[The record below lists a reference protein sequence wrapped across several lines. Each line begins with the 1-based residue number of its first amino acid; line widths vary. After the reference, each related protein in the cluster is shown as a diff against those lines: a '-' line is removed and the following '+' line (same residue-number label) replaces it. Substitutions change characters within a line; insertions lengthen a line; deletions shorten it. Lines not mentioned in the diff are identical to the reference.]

1 MPNADAPNN
10 RSRTWASRLDHAF
23 FALFIGGV
31 LAYGV
36 GFAWYML
43 VRFDLLNLI
52 RDVSLDDSFYYFH
65 IASNLAAGKFSTFDG
80 GITRTNGY
88 HPLWMLS
95 ITPFYWIFDKEAALF
110 GIKAFEIMLIS
121 AGAALVVIAARLARL
136 LWILLFAVLPLLY
149 SNPALF
155 WGMEAAAALF
165 MLGLFF
171 LNQCLYAQNS
181 ARWKWSLAA
190 VAFALPWVRLEYA
203 AVSLATVAALYLIEW
218 SRQKRSST
226 ASWKESVRSI
236 FAIPAVAPLL
246 GACAGILVYF
256 AYNGLIFGGIV
267 PVSGAVKRHFSQIEW
282 EQTYGYCLTQNF
294 LATLRSSFFDDEI
307 WVAVEVCVYV
317 LLVGWFAHHSR
328 SRQDRLLLTFLV
340 CMFGLAAGH
349 LAKFAQIVLTMTPTW
364 GIRDWYFVPAFLMMA
379 LIVPVRCYVAI
390 CFICHF
396 IEPRSSRAAR
406 LLKLGSVLTCA
417 VFLLMEADFAKPF
430 RDISLNSEKIY
441 QEWEITSYAGVLI
454 MNRVLP
460 EGSVIGA
467 WDAGVIGYFS
477 RFPVVNLDG
486 LVNSYD
492 YLQRMKTD
500 RDRYWKGRFNS
511 THQELGITFLASTDV
526 PFPANTVYEGASFA
540 PSGFSLGFSQSFKFA
555 SLEPL
560 ENVDT
565 AAWFWE
571 RIAPHFDF
579 QLDDVGI
586 VVDGRLAQM
595 FTRDCMP
602 GEWVIWVYGEQ
613 GNRRTVQPWVSEQT
627 GVCTAV
633 FVLPHNAL
641 PLVRLEKMFVK
652 NRELAMPSNFDVYT
666 DLARRKIYYY
676 KQPCLE
682 EIPDAA
688 FFLHI
693 EPVDVN
699 DIPDSV
705 RQSGFETFTFDFDRY
720 GSTAGGVCKAEVPLP
735 DYHITR
741 IRTGQQVPG
750 EDPIWHGRFDVRE
763 RIRDHYSTVDSSSNQ
778 WRFGTLHLVGEQFI
792 GQFEDG
798 LDGWLLADGA
808 VTNQSRHE
816 QYQHQ
821 MLITGSEGRAFLTS
835 YHFDKGDAAT
845 GQARSRV
852 FIPESDHY
860 LVFLI
865 AGGEGSGVGLRLWA
879 DEEEIMVWRG
889 ENTEDFKLVAYP
901 LAEVAGRRLHLELF
915 DDETGGWGHIMLD
928 HVMLARHNMD
938 DPEDNFS
945 SSYLR

>member
-10 RSRTWASRLDHAF
+10 RSRTWASRLDQAF

-43 VRFDLLNLI
+43 VRFDILNLI
-52 RDVSLDDSFYYFH
+52 RDVNLDDSFYYFQ

-88 HPLWMLS
+88 HPLWMLL

-121 AGAALVVIAARLARL
+121 AGVALVVIATRLARL
-136 LWILLFAVLPLLY
+136 PWILLFALPPLLY

-171 LNQCLYAQNS
+171 LNLCLYAQNS

-226 ASWKESVRSI
+226 ASWKESVRSCLRS
-236 FAIPAVAPLL
+236 PPLL

-256 AYNGLIFGGIV
+256 AYNGLVFGGIV
-267 PVSGAVKRHFSQIEW
+267 PVSGAVKRSLSQHMW
-282 EQTYGYCLTQNF
+282 EQTSGYSLTQNF
-294 LATLRSSFFDDEI
+294 LAILRSGFFDDEI
-307 WVAVEVCVYV
+307 WVAMEVCAYV
-317 LLVGWFAHHSR
+317 LLVWWFARHSR

-349 LAKFAQIVLTMTPTW
+349 LAKFAQIVLTMNPTF
-364 GIRDWYFVPAFLMMA
+364 GVYDWYFVPAFLMTA
-379 LIVPVRCYVAI
+379 LIVPVRCYVTI
-390 CFICHF
+390 YFICRF

-430 RDISLNSEKIY
+430 RDVSLTREKIY
-441 QEWEITSYAGVLI
+441 QEWEIVSYAGVLT

-492 YLQRMKTD
+492 YFRRMKSGG
-500 RDRYWKGRFNS
+500 DRYQKGRFNS
-511 THQELGITFLASTDV
+511 SHQEFGITFLASTDV
-526 PFPANTVYEGASFA
+526 PFPANTVYEGASFVPFGLPPA
-540 PSGFSLGFSQSFKFA
+540 FRQSFKFA
-555 SLEPL
+555 SFEPL

-565 AAWFWE
+565 ATWFWE

-586 VVDGRLAQM
+586 VVDGRLAQL

-602 GEWVIWVYGEQ
+602 SEQVIWVYAEQ
-613 GNRRTVQPWVSEQT
+613 RNRRIVQPWVSEQT
-627 GVCTAV
+627 GVCTAM
-633 FVLPHNAL
+633 FVLPHNVL

-652 NRELAMPSNFDVYT
+652 NRELAMRFNFFDVYT
-666 DLARRKIYYY
+666 DLTRRKIYYD
-676 KQPCLE
+676 KTPCLMGV
-682 EIPDAA
+682 PDAA
-688 FFLHI
+688 FFLYI

-699 DIPDSV
+699 DLPDSV
-705 RQSGFETFTFDFDRY
+705 RQSGFDPFYFDFDRY
-720 GSTAGGVCKAEVPLP
+720 GSTAGEACKAEVPLP
-735 DYHITR
+735 DYHIAG
-741 IRTGQQVPG
+741 IRTGQLVPG
-750 EDPIWHGRFDVRE
+750 EDPIWQGRFDVRE
-763 RIRDHYSTVDSSSNQ
+763 RIRDHYQPVDPSSNQ

-798 LDGWLLADGA
+798 LDGWLLADEA

-816 QYQHQ
+816 QKQHQ
-821 MLITGSEGRAFLTS
+821 MLITGSEGRGFLTT

-865 AGGEGSGVGLRLWA
+865 AGGEGIGVGLRLWA

-928 HVMLARHNMD
+928 HVMLARRKHGR
-938 DPEDNFS
+938 S
-945 SSYLR
+945 

>member
-1 MPNADAPNN
+1 MPNAAAPNN
-10 RSRTWASRLDHAF
+10 PWRTKSTRLHHTL

-31 LAYGV
+31 LAYGA
-36 GFAWYML
+36 GFASYML
-43 VRFDLLNLI
+43 VRFDLVNLI
-52 RDVSLDDSFYYFH
+52 RDVNLDDSFYYFQ

-88 HPLWMLS
+88 HPLWMLL

-121 AGAALVVIAARLARL
+121 AGAALVVIATRLARL
-136 LWILLFAVLPLLY
+136 PWILLFALPPLLY

-171 LNQCLYAQNS
+171 LNLCLYAQNS

-203 AVSLATVAALYLIEW
+203 AVSLATVAALYLIKW

-226 ASWKESVRSI
+226 ASWKESVRSCLRS
-236 FAIPAVAPLL
+236 PPLL

-256 AYNGLIFGGIV
+256 AYNGLVFGGIV
-267 PVSGAVKRHFSQIEW
+267 PVSGAVKRSVSQHMW
-282 EQTYGYCLTQNF
+282 EQTSGYSLTQNF
-294 LATLRSSFFDDEI
+294 LAILRSGFFDDEI
-307 WVAVEVCVYV
+307 WVAMEVCAYV
-317 LLVGWFAHHSR
+317 LLVWWFARHSR

-340 CMFGLAAGH
+340 CMLGLAAGH
-349 LAKFAQIVLTMTPTW
+349 LAKFAQIVLTMNPTY
-364 GIRDWYFVPAFLMMA
+364 GVYDWYFVPAFLMMA

-390 CFICHF
+390 YFICHF

-417 VFLLMEADFAKPF
+417 VFLLMEADFAKSF
-430 RDISLNSEKIY
+430 RDVNLAREKTH
-441 QEWEITSYAGVLI
+441 QEWEITSYAGVLT
-454 MNRVLP
+454 MNRTLP

-492 YLQRMKTD
+492 YFRRMKSGGN
-500 RDRYWKGRFNS
+500 RYRKGRFNS
-511 THQELGITFLASTDV
+511 SHQEFGITFLASTDV
-526 PFPANTVYEGASFA
+526 PFPANTVYEGASFV
-540 PSGFSLGFSQSFKFA
+540 PFSLLPTFRQSFKFA
-555 SLEPL
+555 SFEPL

-586 VVDGRLAQM
+586 VVDGRLAQL

-602 GEWVIWVYGEQ
+602 GEQAIWVYAEQ

-627 GVCTAV
+627 GVCTAM

-652 NRELAMPSNFDVYT
+652 NRKLAMRSNFFDVYT
-666 DLARRKIYYY
+666 DLARRKIYYN
-676 KQPCLE
+676 QMPCLKGV
-682 EIPDAA
+682 PDAT
-688 FFLHI
+688 FFLYI

-699 DIPDSV
+699 DLPDSF
-705 RQSGFETFTFDFDRY
+705 RQSGFHPFYFDFDRY
-720 GSTAGGVCKAEVPLP
+720 GSTAGGACKAEVPLP
-735 DYHITR
+735 DYHIAG
-741 IRTGQQVPG
+741 IRTGQHVPG
-750 EDPIWHGRFDVRE
+750 EDPIWQGRFGVRE
-763 RIRDHYSTVDSSSNQ
+763 RIRDHYQSVDASSNQ
-778 WRFGTLHLVGEQFI
+778 WHFGTLHLVGEQFI

-798 LDGWLLADGA
+798 LDGWLLADEA

-816 QYQHQ
+816 QKQHQ
-821 MLITGSEGRAFLTS
+821 ILITGSEGRGFLTT

-845 GQARSRV
+845 GQARARV

-865 AGGEGSGVGLRLWA
+865 AGGEGIGVGLRLWA

-901 LAEVAGRRLHLELF
+901 LAEVAGRRLHLEMF

-928 HVMLARHNMD
+928 HVMLARRNMD